1 MGLFGKLFGRK
12 RQAEEEPEGVVAV
25 AVPDG
30 DASVK
35 VYTYDGRP
43 LGKVRAGTEVMLA
56 LYGGEE
62 YRMESVY
69 TGTVMDDDAI
79 LAYEGKPIGFLASGA
94 DARVLRAALRRY
106 GTLLLHAT
114 VMGWTSGG
122 WPEIVIHFDR
132 EWLKNYSSE

>member
-1 MGLFGKLFGRK
+1 MGLFGKLFSRK
-12 RQAEEEPEGVVAV
+12 GQAEEEPDGVVAV

-43 LGKVRAGTEVMLA
+43 LGKVRAGAEVMLA
-56 LYGGEE
+56 LYGGKT
-62 YRMESVY
+62 YRMASAY

-106 GTLLLHAT
+106 GTFLLHAT
-114 VMGWTSGG
+114 VMGRAGGG
-122 WPEIVIHFDR
+122 WPEIAIHFDR
-132 EWLKNYSSE
+132 EWLKNYSEK